1 MAADYRQFMTP
12 YFEVTVGD
20 PSWKRKVQLPHHILR
35 LIEKIEIT
43 EAFYTPDAPEQP
55 VMTITFI
62 EGSREPASPDHKM
75 GTSGLYQVPM
85 SGDKVDMSIAGS
97 LTNRPGIITD
107 LRFSGSGGITFL
119 TDKEKKTGKVD
130 NKVQKNVQGD
140 NTTRDYPNEPRT
152 PRFLFQEFNKIQ
164 VKWGYV
170 EDQKNQRTCMLN
182 IIQMSTEF
190 PEKGMPRTTVTCGP
204 THMLLDQFSTKNGVT
219 FGTRKTD
226 SKDGH
231 SLLTVT
237 DNKVDDIVKTIAQKS
252 GMGVIISKELP
263 ADTVDKDK
271 QRMWISGESF
281 DQFMK
286 RLADSCGCYYSIIPH
301 ASTGVDTIMFIKKT
315 DFERHT
321 VLSDKELLNWKG
333 PGSII
338 KDIRINADFSGL
350 VGNAQ
355 KGINNKGEKQSDK
368 DVDVRLLAQH
378 KSSTTG
384 KTQEI
389 INASPL
395 GNNPNPAAV
404 GIAKGIAN
412 NEVVGMCEY
421 SPNESKEIMQDKSAV
436 RGEEHLRL
444 IQLDFTTIGYPKL
457 TPGVTEITGIG
468 VRYSGKYRL
477 IKVTHTIDQNGYVTK
492 CSGVSSTL
500 GSGGVTPPPISPK
513 GDDKLVDVGLFKAMN
528 SARGK

>member
-1 MAADYRQFMTP
+1 
-12 YFEVTVGD
+12 
-20 PSWKRKVQLPHHILR
+20 
-35 LIEKIEIT
+35 
-43 EAFYTPDAPEQP
+43 
-55 VMTITFI
+55 
-62 EGSREPASPDHKM
+62 
-75 GTSGLYQVPM
+75 
-85 SGDKVDMSIAGS
+85 
-97 LTNRPGIITD
+97 
-107 LRFSGSGGITFL
+107 
-119 TDKEKKTGKVD
+119 
-130 NKVQKNVQGD
+130 
-140 NTTRDYPNEPRT
+140 
-152 PRFLFQEFNKIQ
+152 
-164 VKWGYV
+164 
-170 EDQKNQRTCMLN
+170 
-182 IIQMSTEF
+182 
-190 PEKGMPRTTVTCGP
+190 
-204 THMLLDQFSTKNGVT
+204 
-219 FGTRKTD
+219 
-226 SKDGH
+226 
-231 SLLTVT
+231 
-237 DNKVDDIVKTIAQKS
+237 
-252 GMGVIISKELP
+252 
-263 ADTVDKDK
+263 
-271 QRMWISGESF
+271 
-281 DQFMK
+281 
-286 RLADSCGCYYSIIPH
+286 
-301 ASTGVDTIMFIKKT
+301 MFIKKT